1 MKNAQEQAIESRGIY
16 RQRYCFTAVRI
27 DMHFIAELQC
37 ALMNHTRIAFLNSK
51 GGVGKTTSA
60 VNTAAALAELGNSV
74 LLIDMDA
81 QSHVASHLGLEVDI
95 AKSVDAVL
103 QEKRGRIEAA
113 ILKTPYAN
121 LDVVLSTGK
130 LEEVEK
136 LLLMRNQPVDV
147 LRRALQG
154 VKSYD
159 FVLIDCAPS
168 LGVLSLNA
176 IRASDYLVIPTDL
189 DKFSVDGM
197 NRLGN
202 VIAELH
208 EDYADTSGQVLG
220 VVITKFDRRQGIENR
235 ANQRR
240 LESSFGGEEVFFKR
254 KIRIDERCKHATR
267 ERCPVIDIKGS
278 RAAEDYRALARE
290 IVARLEER
298 NLLAA

>member
-1 MKNAQEQAIESRGIY
+1 M
-16 RQRYCFTAVRI
+16 RYFI
-27 DMHFIAELQC
+27 DTLFIAELQYTP
-37 ALMNHTRIAFLNSK
+37 MNHTRIAFLNSK

-81 QSHVASHLGLEVDI
+81 QSHVASHLGLEVDT

-103 QEKRGRIEAA
+103 QEKHGRIETA
-113 ILKTPYAN
+113 ILKTPYVN

-147 LRRALQG
+147 LRRALQA

-159 FVLIDCAPS
+159 FLLIDCAPS

-240 LESSFGGEEVFFKR
+240 LESSFGGDGVFFKR

-267 ERCPVIDIKGS
+267 ERRPVIGIKGS
-278 RAAEDYRALARE
+278 RAAEDYRALALEIRE
-290 IVARLEER
+290 RLEQR
-298 NLLAA
+298 NLVAA